1 MTTIRGDHMKRLTR
15 LLIPTTLLV
24 LSLTPA
30 ALAGSVAVVT
40 FAELPSDFDAG
51 TPYTLDYSIL
61 AHGVEPMPFSETSL
75 RFLGPNGEELTFPA
89 ASSGNGGWTAEV
101 TLPEAGEWQWEVVTG
116 TQVVQT
122 LGTLPVLPAPAA
134 VPSGLINSLRIGLPI
149 ATLLALVLLVDQ
161 IRNRPRTERQP
172 SAATDAV

>member
-1 MTTIRGDHMKRLTR
+1 MKRLMR
-15 LLIPTTLLV
+15 VLIPTTLLV
-24 LSLTPA
+24 LLLAPT

-61 AHGVEPMPFSETSL
+61 AHGTEPMPFSETSL
-75 RFLGPNGEELTFPA
+75 HFQGPNGVDLNFPA
-89 ASSGNGGWTAEV
+89 DSTGNGNWTAEV
-101 TLPEAGEWQWEVVTG
+101 TLPEAGEWLWEVVAG
-116 TQVVQT
+116 DQVIQP

-134 VPSGLINSLRIGLPI
+134 IPTALIGSLRIGLPI

-161 IRNRPRTERQP
+161 IRTRPRTERQP
-172 SAATDAV
+172 STATDAV